1 MIFTKS
7 IFFCH
12 FSGKSVLDHLRQKL
26 LQSRVFRMI
35 EKFFRRVFLFDPA
48 FIHKQHSRTD
58 FPAKPISWV
67 TTTIVI
73 PSWAR
78 SRITLKT
85 SPTISGSSALVG
97 SSNRHDIRMHAQ
109 RANDGDSLFLT
120 AGQLCRISVCFF
132 CKADTCQ
139 QLHRFFFRFRLG
151 LF

>member
-58 FPAKPISWV
+58 FPGKAH
-67 TTTIVI
+67 
-73 PSWAR
+73 
-78 SRITLKT
+78 
-85 SPTISGSSALVG
+85 LVG
-97 SSNRHDIRMHAQ
+97 NDHHCHTLVGHPCILTNTGRNVTDLLLLQDIIFFILFKHFFNHFFVPNACCCTDILNRNSRCAVSIDTAVTDILA
-109 RANDGDSLFLT
+109 LKK
-120 AGQLCRISVCFF
+120 CRN
-132 CKADTCQ
+132 KA
-139 QLHRFFFRFRLG
+139 
-151 LF
+151 